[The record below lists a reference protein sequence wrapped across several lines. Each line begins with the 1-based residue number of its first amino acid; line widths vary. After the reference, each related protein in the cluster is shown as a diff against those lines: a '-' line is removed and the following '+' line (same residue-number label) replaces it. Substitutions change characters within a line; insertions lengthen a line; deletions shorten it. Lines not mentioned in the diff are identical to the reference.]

1 MKSFSDPAPRILN
14 ALRATAAI
22 GAVGLLAACGQKG
35 PLYMPVRPTPPL
47 QTPAP
52 APKPPAAAVP
62 APAQPA
68 AGRPASSQ
76 P

>member
-1 MKSFSDPAPRILN
+1 VKSFSDPAPRILN
-14 ALRATAAI
+14 ALRAAAAI
-22 GAVGLLAACGQKG
+22 GAVGLLTACGQKG

-47 QTPAP
+47 QTS